1 MNEFDSVQIRKLDG
15 GLLLIFR
22 ELMARRRATEVAQH
36 LGLSP
41 SAISHALT
49 RLRDLFGEPLF
60 IRRSHG
66 LEPTQRAVELAP
78 RIERL
83 LGLIDEMVSPD
94 SSFDPA
100 RSQRRFRIACPEDI
114 ASLIAQPLVAA
125 FRREAP
131 RATFSTRWAIL
142 DRALRAVHRGEADV
156 ALGVFLAIPAG
167 LTGLTLLEDEHCV
180 IARRGHPRINGS
192 LDLATYARVGHLYV
206 GNPDGALSHDPP
218 IDRPT
223 MDATYGVLPLTP
235 QIRTHGYVAQWETAM
250 LAVSG
255 SDVLAECPRSL
266 ARRYA
271 ERLGLQVLDPPY
283 PPFRFTVQ
291 AVRRAESTDAGVDW
305 LLEKLAAAVVA

>member
-1 MNEFDSVQIRKLDG
+1 MNEFDSTQIRKLDG

-22 ELMARRRATEVAQH
+22 ELMARRRANDVALH

-41 SAISHALT
+41 SAISHALG

-66 LEPTQRAVELAP
+66 LEPTRRALELAP
-78 RIERL
+78 KVERL
-83 LGLIDEMVSPD
+83 LAQIDEMVASEGG
-94 SSFDPA
+94 FDPA
-100 RSQRRFRIACPEDI
+100 ASRRRFRIACPEDI
-114 ASLIAQPLVAA
+114 ASLIVQPLIAT

-131 RATFSTRWAIL
+131 RATFATRWAIL

-156 ALGVFLAIPAG
+156 ALGVFLAIPGG
-167 LTGLTLLEDEHCV
+167 LASQPLFEDDHCV
-180 IARRGHPRINGS
+180 FARQGHPRVEGS
-192 LDLATYARVGHLYV
+192 LELVTYASAGQLFV
-206 GNPDGALSHDPP
+206 GNPDGALSDDAP

-223 MDATYGVLPLTP
+223 LNAAYGELPVEP

-271 ERLGLQVLDPPY
+271 DRLGLQVLDPPY

-291 AVRRAESTDAGVDW
+291 AVRRAEVKDAGVDW
-305 LLEKLAAAVVA
+305 LMEKLAEAVLA